1 MKQLKVETYQSL
13 SLGHGMRT
21 MRISDFEEG
30 ELNELKS
37 MEHEEAGDKLLDML
51 DDRNNELGTIWWRA
65 YGVFAW
71 WFDDEYAYV
80 NIGSSC
86 D

>member
-1 MKQLKVETYQSL
+1 MSALKIESVPFGGVGIVTQ
-13 SLGHGMRT
+13 
-21 MRISDFEEG
+21 RISGFADG

-37 MEHEEAGDKLLDML
+37 MEHHEAQEKLLDML
-51 DDRNNELGTIWWRA
+51 DYRNNNTGTCWKCG
-65 YGVFAW
+65 YGVYGL
-71 WFDDEYAYV
+71 WFDNEYAYV

>member
-1 MKQLKVETYQSL
+1 MKELKIEDYETL

-21 MRISDFEEG
+21 MRVSGFEEG
-30 ELNELKS
+30 ELEKLKS
-37 MEHEEAGDKLLDML
+37 MEHKEAGTKLLDML
-51 DDRNNELGTIWWRA
+51 DERNDEIGTTWWRA

-71 WFDDEYAYV
+71 WFDNEYAYL

>member
-1 MKQLKVETYQSL
+1 MNNPLKIEEWQKTAGLQ
-13 SLGHGMRT
+13 T
-21 MRISDFEEG
+21 MRISGFREG

-37 MEHEEAGDKLLDML
+37 MEHHEAVIKLLDML
-51 DDRNNELGTIWWRA
+51 DFRNMGKGTIWHNG
-65 YGVFAW
+65 YGVYGV
-71 WFDDEYAYV
+71 WFDNEFAYV